1 MLLPIGDA
9 PNPKGTPWV
18 TWALILANVLV
29 YLLVSVPLGARRAD
43 VRDPALREYVEV
55 VVGLSGGEV
64 SPRQVALQTSAYDLF
79 TFEHGYRPAA
89 PQLLDLFT
97 CMFLHGGLMHL
108 VGNMLFLWIY
118 GDNVERRL
126 GAIPYLIAYLA
137 TGALGTLSHAL
148 VFSDSPVPLVGAS
161 GAISGLLGLYF
172 VWFPR
177 NSVRML
183 MLFPPFVMQV
193 IEVPARFVLGAYVV
207 FDNLLP
213 FLAAGQ
219 GGVAHGAHLGGFV
232 GGAALAWWLNRGV
245 AAPREVGVEA
255 EATGLAP
262 REALARGLFAE
273 AARAWFALPAAEA
286 RFALNPGEAALL
298 ASWLRTHAHP
308 DAALTLLRRVTRD
321 QPRGEGLAEAFAT
334 IGLILLDDR
343 AEPTA
348 AWQYLLQALEAGP
361 RPETA
366 FAVRQALAR
375 VEALQKRAIGR
386 LRRPHD
392 W

>member
-29 YLLVSVPLGARRAD
+29 YVLVSVPLGARRAD

-79 TFEHGYRPAA
+79 TFEHGYRPSA
-89 PQLLDLFT
+89 PQLADLVT
-97 CMFLHGGLMHL
+97 CMFLHGGFMHL

-126 GAIPYLIAYLA
+126 GAIPYLLAYLA
-137 TGALGTLSHAL
+137 TGAMGTLSHAL

-213 FLAAGQ
+213 FLAAGH

-245 AAPREVGVEA
+245 SAPREVGVEA
-255 EATGLAP
+255 DAAGLAP
-262 REALARGLFAE
+262 REALARGLYAE

-286 RFALNPGEAALL
+286 RFALSPGEAALL